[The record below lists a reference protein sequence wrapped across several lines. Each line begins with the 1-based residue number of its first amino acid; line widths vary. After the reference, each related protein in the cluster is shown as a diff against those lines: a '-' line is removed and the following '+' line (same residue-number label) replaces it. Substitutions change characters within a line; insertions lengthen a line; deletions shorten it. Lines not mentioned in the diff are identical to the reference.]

1 MQRFEYRSAGGNL
14 ILSAALRRLRSG
26 SETAF
31 RYPMIAPYRREC
43 MSGRQHVTQAAIV
56 ALIVTI
62 TAAADV
68 SACTCVGWKNVHEAL
83 PHVTAVFY
91 GEVIRL
97 ELIPG
102 PPRYDPHIKATLKIH
117 SVWQGNVPATTIVY
131 TASATMCGYHFQ
143 IGAPYLVAANQR
155 EDGTLWTGACSGNQ
169 RLGGAGEILRLL
181 GPGSNPR
188 RGTNELSTD
197 MSSNEAISVV
207 LVLLTGTLAGIL
219 LSHVIARRRRAVNSM
234 Q

>member
-1 MQRFEYRSAGGNL
+1 
-14 ILSAALRRLRSG
+14 
-26 SETAF
+26 
-31 RYPMIAPYRREC
+31 
-43 MSGRQHVTQAAIV
+43 MSGWQHVTQATIV
-56 ALIVTI
+56 ALIATVM
-62 TAAADV
+62 AAANV
-68 SACTCVGWKNVHEAL
+68 SACTCAGWKNVHEAL

-102 PPRYDPHIKATLKIH
+102 PPRYDPQIKATLKVH
-117 SVWQGNVPATTIVY
+117 SVWQGDVPATTIVY
-131 TASATMCGYHFQ
+131 TESATMCGYHFQ

-169 RLGGAGEILRLL
+169 RLGGAGEVLRLL
-181 GPGSNPR
+181 GPGSDPR
-188 RGTNELSTD
+188 GGTNELSID
-197 MSSNEAISVV
+197 MRLREAIFVF

-219 LSHVIARRRRAVNSM
+219 LSHVIARRRQAANSM